1 MPNRQTGVTGEDQ
14 LDDGPLQLEQERED
28 LQLQQQQDQEHVE
41 QQPQQAPQKQPEQGT
56 GYQAV
61 LKLLQGKGKP
71 EPKDVAQVIWQHPEE
86 KSAIV
91 TLLQQ
96 TPAFGNS
103 YVQQVVEASRGWN
116 MDIKAQVLAW
126 GDADAQGEDYFYASG
141 KRQGAGWKLGDFSG
155 AADKQGLQ
163 WQKGERWTGQVGRDG
178 LHTEVKTGDD
188 ERVVVDGNYKDKQA
202 TLNADYMSGDNTL
215 GVGLHGKDAEHLGA
229 DLHGTYR
236 TEGGATLKG
245 KVGLE
250 REGEELTT
258 GVDLA
263 YDGRRT
269 DVGLTGHVVDGQQ
282 HDATL
287 TGTHALDDKR
297 KITGELSQ
305 QTKEG
310 ETTYGARAGYTGTKN
325 SAALEGTVTSGEQ
338 HSAKVSGSHALD
350 DKRKI
355 TGELSQQTKEGET
368 TYGARAGYTGTKNSA
383 ALEGTVT
390 SGEQHSA
397 KVSGSHA
404 LDDKR
409 KITGELSQQT
419 VDGKT
424 TYGARAGVQGERG
437 SLDLEG
443 RYLDGEEHSVGVKGK
458 YQIAKDLGLSV
469 DAAHKVAAGKSTEEL
484 GLGLQSE
491 DNQLDFKGAFTDK
504 ENYSLSLKDTHTF
517 GDRGSL
523 TGEGAFGSKEGEE
536 FGRLGLSGKLD
547 TDDHVFEGN
556 ADLLKQGEKLDLSA
570 GFDGTFTLMD
580 EQLYAHAFG
589 KLDNILD
596 DPKYQVGGGL
606 TWTPKDKMA
615 VTLAGLVDQDGGFD
629 TRLQFD
635 VFKKKVDCARD
646 LSDQK
651 KKALFSVF
659 VGYKQEN
666 DGGLMNDHF
675 GAGKL
680 GAEQGMAY
688 AGIKIPF

>member
-355 TGELSQQTKEGET
+355 TGELSQQT
-368 TYGARAGYTGTKNSA
+368 
-383 ALEGTVT
+383 
-390 SGEQHSA
+390 
-397 KVSGSHA
+397 
-404 LDDKR
+404 
-409 KITGELSQQT
+409 